1 MPAMNYFIHFYRCAN
16 GLDIVALR
24 KSWYTRLLGSL
35 HSNRHR
41 LYGPVSFAPVAPC
54 FAVELFCDQLYIL
67 VYLHTLLS
75 QVVELQPGSSV
86 FVEQGAPR
94 NIETTCKT
102 ATATARSLLTVV
114 FTQQALLVSSVKG
127 NKAKGMHRPSE
138 QRPPLHCGGIAASL
152 GKFLHSFRLL
162 CV

>member
-1 MPAMNYFIHFYRCAN
+1 MVWIYSCIEEKLVYTSI
-16 GLDIVALR
+16 G
-24 KSWYTRLLGSL
+24 KSAFQSPSSL
-35 HSNRHR
+35 C
-41 LYGPVSFAPVAPC
+41 PVSFAPVAPC
-54 FAVELFCDQLYIL
+54 FAVELFYDQMYIL

-86 FVEQGAPR
+86 FIGQGTPR

-102 ATATARSLLTVV
+102 ATATARSLLTAVY
-114 FTQQALLVSSVKG
+114 TQQALLVSSVKG